1 MSSPADEH
9 KAAAPS
15 QLRCA
20 VVTVSDTRTLETDSG
35 GQLVVDL
42 LTAAG
47 HEVLRREI
55 IPDDPKVM
63 TPLLLSL
70 QGEEEVE
77 AVLMT
82 GGTGIT
88 SRDQTYETV
97 TQLITRP
104 IPGYGE
110 LLRMLSYEQVGAAA
124 MLSRAT
130 AGLMQQT
137 VVLTMPGSPRA
148 VELAMQKIIL
158 PELCH
163 LAREARR

>member
-15 QLRCA
+15 QLGCA

-47 HEVLRREI
+47 HEVRRREI

>member
-20 VVTVSDTRTLETDSG
+20 VITVSDTRTLETDSG

-42 LTAAG
+42 LVAAG
-47 HEVLRREI
+47 HVVQRREI
-55 IPDDPKVM
+55 IPDDPEVM

-70 QGEEEVE
+70 QGDEEVE

-97 TQLITRP
+97 TRLITRP

-148 VELAMQKIIL
+148 VELAMEKIIL

-163 LAREARR
+163 LAREAGR

>member
-20 VVTVSDTRTLETDSG
+20 VVTVSDTRTLETDLG

-42 LTAAG
+42 LVAAG
-47 HEVLRREI
+47 HVVQRREI
-55 IPDDPKVM
+55 IPDDPEVM

-70 QGEEEVE
+70 QGDEEVE

-97 TQLITRP
+97 TRLITRP

-148 VELAMQKIIL
+148 VELAMEKIIL

-163 LAREARR
+163 LAREAGR

>member
-1 MSSPADEH
+1 MSSPTDEH
-9 KAAAPS
+9 KADAPES
-15 QLRCA
+15 LPCA
-20 VVTVSDTRTLETDSG
+20 VVTVSDSRTLETDTG

-42 LTAAG
+42 LLAAG
-47 HEVLRREI
+47 HVVVSREI
-55 IPDDPKVM
+55 IPDDPSRM
-63 TPLLLSL
+63 IPLLQSWRD
-70 QGEEEVE
+70 GDEVA

-104 IPGYGE
+104 LPGYGE
-110 LLRMLSYEQVGAAA
+110 LFRMLSYEQVGPAAI
-124 MLSRAT
+124 LSRAT
-130 AGLMQQT
+130 AGLMNQT
-137 VVLTMPGSPRA
+137 VLVTMPGSPKA

-163 LAREARR
+163 LAREAAR

>member
-9 KAAAPS
+9 KAEAPS
-15 QLRCA
+15 KLRCA
-20 VVTVSDTRTLETDSG
+20 VVTVSATRTLETDSG

-42 LTAAG
+42 LMAAG
-47 HEVLRREI
+47 HVVQRREI
-55 IPDDPKVM
+55 IPDDPEVM

-70 QGEEEVE
+70 QGDEEVE

-97 TQLITRP
+97 TRLITRP

-148 VELAMQKIIL
+148 VELAMEKIIL

-163 LAREARR
+163 LAREAGR